1 MDPAF
6 RQMGVA
12 YAVNPRNDAG
22 VYWALEFGTPR

>member
-1 MDPAF
+1 
-6 RQMGVA
+6 MGVA